1 MSALHR
7 VLVLPLL
14 VVALSCAAAP
24 TTSSTSETPPAK
36 SALEKEHG
44 IAEARVGLVVAETK
58 REHQLV
64 GAQAE
69 IAGAQADLAA
79 AERELQTFVD
89 RTAPHELEQA
99 RLSHDEAAYRAE
111 EARAELAEL
120 EAMYKADQFAAM
132 TKELVLQR
140 GRRQLEVAD
149 RRLALSKAELA
160 TKQEVEHVGKR
171 KELEAKVAASQR
183 ALAKAERGLALAKL
197 EGERDVLAA
206 TNALAKAEAKE

>member
-1 MSALHR
+1 MPALPR

-14 VVALSCAAAP
+14 VVALGCAATP
-24 TTSSTSETPPAK
+24 ITSSPSGTPSAK
-36 SALEKEHG
+36 SAAEKERG
-44 IAEARVGLVVAETK
+44 IAEARVGLVGAETK

-64 GAQAE
+64 DAQAV

-89 RTAPHELEQA
+89 RTATQELEEA

-140 GRRQLEVAD
+140 GRRQLEVAE

-160 TKQEVEHVGKR
+160 TRQEVEHVGKR
-171 KELEAKVAASQR
+171 KEFEAKVAASQR

-206 TNALAKAEAKE
+206 THALAAAQAKE